1 MIQKL
6 ELLTKIYLYSDYAH
20 EDGQPGFL
28 FSLTIWLY
36 SFMLKLI
43 PSIILTIFTGFLI
56 VELYKAEE
64 RSARLKNGGP
74 NGAMAAPSNR
84 APQVRLQLHSK
95 VEQI

>member
-1 MIQKL
+1 
-6 ELLTKIYLYSDYAH
+6 
-20 EDGQPGFL
+20 
-28 FSLTIWLY
+28 
-36 SFMLKLI
+36 MLKLI

-84 APQVRLQLHSK
+84 APQVRLQVVHSIDK
-95 VEQI
+95 YYGSMG

>member
-1 MIQKL
+1 
-6 ELLTKIYLYSDYAH
+6 
-20 EDGQPGFL
+20 
-28 FSLTIWLY
+28 
-36 SFMLKLI
+36 MLKLI

-84 APQVRLQLHSK
+84 APQVRLQVVHSIDK
-95 VEQI
+95 YYGSMGSGVMSTLELNRTESILC

>member
-1 MIQKL
+1 
-6 ELLTKIYLYSDYAH
+6 
-20 EDGQPGFL
+20 
-28 FSLTIWLY
+28 
-36 SFMLKLI
+36 MLKLI

-84 APQVRLQLHSK
+84 APQVRLQVVHSIDK
-95 VEQI
+95 GCFFSESMIHSFHCPKNVPKTILKKRF